1 MFCIECGA
9 PIDAGAEICPAC
21 GAVVVLGRGEKADG
35 FQMEDDDAR
44 PLDNSPDPLA
54 FGIANLI
61 LWIVPAIGLPVS
73 VIGMVMSARRRKS
86 VSLFLCIV
94 GVVFSLVNAIAGA
107 VIGGMS
113 GLAIGILL

>member
-73 VIGMVMSARRRKS
+73 VVGMVMSARRREC

-94 GVVFSLVNAIAGA
+94 GAVFSLVNAIAGA

>member
-1 MFCIECGA
+1 
-9 PIDAGAEICPAC
+9 
-21 GAVVVLGRGEKADG
+21 
-35 FQMEDDDAR
+35 MEDDDAR
-44 PLDNSPDPLA
+44 PLDNNPDPLA

-73 VIGMVMSARRRKS
+73 VVGMVMSARRRRKS